1 MRYPPAMLNRNPTA
15 TKVAQGAVIAALYV
29 VLTML
34 FAPISFGAAQVRVAE
49 IMTIMPLF
57 TSAAIPG
64 LFFGCILANL
74 LGGAIV
80 WDVVFGS
87 LATLIGAVFGYMLR
101 KNRWLVPIPAV
112 AANTVI
118 VPLVLRYGYGVDIP
132 LYLLALY
139 IAVGEI
145 VGCYILGEL
154 FASVLLKHNSLKELL
169 AGKGKKNP

>member
-1 MRYPPAMLNRNPTA
+1 MRYPPATLNRNPTT

-34 FAPISFGAAQVRVAE
+34 FAPISFGAVQVRVAE

-64 LFFGCILANL
+64 LFVGCVLANL

-118 VPLVLRYGYGVDIP
+118 VPLVLRYGYGVELP
-132 LYLLALY
+132 LYLLAVY

-154 FASVLLKHNSLKELL
+154 FASVLLKHNSLREML
-169 AGKGKKNP
+169 AGKGKKKP